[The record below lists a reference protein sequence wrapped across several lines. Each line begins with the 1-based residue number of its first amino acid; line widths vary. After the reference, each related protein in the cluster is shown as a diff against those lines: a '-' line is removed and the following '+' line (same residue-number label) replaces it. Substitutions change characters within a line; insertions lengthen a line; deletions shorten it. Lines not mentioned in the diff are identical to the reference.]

1 MRIKHIHKIA
11 FGATVLIALGC
22 KKNNEYTAGGEAYT
36 GASAGASSAALD
48 TAAPSTPMLTDPN
61 IVFILDEANASD
73 SARGKLASTKGSDAE
88 VRQFGKIMMGE
99 HHMLREAG
107 KKLAK
112 SDGVTP
118 EAPTGDET
126 QTKSQAGLADLN
138 ATPKGPAWDKAY
150 IDYEVSFHQQVL
162 ETAGKAKDMTQNA
175 ELKKLI
181 EDAAP
186 IIQKHLDMAKQ
197 IQTKL
202 GASGT

>member
-126 QTKSQAGLADLN
+126 QTKSQAGL
-138 ATPKGPAWDKAY
+138 
-150 IDYEVSFHQQVL
+150 
-162 ETAGKAKDMTQNA
+162 
-175 ELKKLI
+175 
-181 EDAAP
+181 
-186 IIQKHLDMAKQ
+186 
-197 IQTKL
+197 
-202 GASGT
+202 